1 MDNEP
6 LPAGAGAATPDEPTS
21 VEESALA
28 VSQQVIADILGLDRT
43 TVNKVLNGHPSMITS
58 KKTVESV
65 IRVAKEMGYDFS
77 RLRKKY
83 KRKYERKHVK
93 IRSEV
98 EVYLSETGELYDRG
112 WCTINN
118 LTPDGALISG
128 VWTVKGGFPLRPFTV
143 KLRAIETDLQ
153 GVEGVFEVVRFRSN
167 GAIMMGMRAV
177 EMRDDHQQRIRDHLR
192 I

>member
-1 MDNEP
+1 MEDKDPNNP
-6 LPAGAGAATPDEPTS
+6 MH
-21 VEESALA
+21 

-65 IRVAKEMGYDFS
+65 VRVAREMGYDFA

-83 KRKYERKHVK
+83 KRKFERKSVK
-93 IRSEV
+93 IRSEL
-98 EVYLSETGELYDRG
+98 EIFLADSGSLFDRG

-118 LTPDGALISG
+118 LTPDGALVSNVWVLSG
-128 VWTVKGGFPLRPFTV
+128 AFPLQPFTV
-143 KLRAIETDLQ
+143 KLKVMETILK
-153 GVEGVFEVVRFRSN
+153 GVEGQFEVIRFRSN
-167 GAIMMGMRAV
+167 GAIMMGMRTV
-177 EMRDDHQQRIRDHLR
+177 DMDDASQNRIREFLR